1 MSSAQDTDPD
11 GAAGPSGLIALP
23 SPCRVGRQEAVDTAD
38 IVRRLN
44 SGQLGPAA
52 PAAKAVFVPILRCED
67 GPKRVSNKNQHLN
80 YLSAATS
87 N

>member
-1 MSSAQDTDPD
+1 MSNAQVTDSD
-11 GAAGPSGLIALP
+11 GAAGPSGLIGSP
-23 SPCRVGRQEAVDTAD
+23 SSCRVGRQEAVNTAD

-44 SGQLGPAA
+44 SGELGPAA

-67 GPKRVSNKNQHLN
+67 GPKRVSNKNQHRN
-80 YLSAATS
+80 YISAATS